1 MKNKIVEMLAT
12 GFYLGKIPF
21 APGTFGTL
29 LGIPLTWGLVQGGPL
44 FYMFGSILFLFFA
57 VGVAELHEQNVG
69 DHDMSEIVIDEVIGY
84 VVTMTWLPQT
94 WQAYVAAFLAF
105 RFFDILK
112 PWPVKTIDAKVPGGF
127 GTVLDDV
134 AAGLMAN
141 VILQVIFFQTTW
153 LGATY
158 MGARLG

>member
-1 MKNKIVEMLAT
+1 MKHKLVEMLAT

-29 LGIPLTWGLVQGGPL
+29 LGIPLAWGLVQGGPL

-57 VGVAELHEQNVG
+57 VGVAELHELHVG

-94 WQAYVAAFLAF
+94 WQSYLAAFVAF
-105 RFFDILK
+105 RFFDIVK
-112 PWPVKTIDAKVPGGF
+112 PWPVKAIDAKVPGGF

-141 VILQVIFFQTTW
+141 VVLQVIFFQTTW

-158 MGARLG
+158 LGARLG